1 MFGGDNG
8 KPVFPVFLE
17 ENRLQFDSN
26 ASTQLQLFG
35 NFPAGCNVDA
45 VNYIGNDH
53 DTSLNRP
60 MKRGRETEDIMR
72 QHKLQISLN
81 NFYQDEAD
89 RSASIPNP
97 TAVSTGLR
105 LSYDDD
111 ELNSSVTSASGNK
124 ATLPV
129 MLSLGDNVK
138 FEIDR
143 QKEEFDHYIRLQEE
157 QIIKG
162 VREMRQRHITSFLSA
177 IEKGVARK
185 LREKELEI
193 ENMNRKNRE
202 LVERIKQV
210 AAEAQSWYDRAQ
222 YNESVVNVLKNNL
235 KQAIAQ
241 GADQVKEGC
250 GDSEIDDAA
259 SSFDH
264 NIISSVLGKTGLG
277 KGKLKE
283 QMICRACKSKEVSIL
298 LLPCRHL
305 CLCKDCQGFIEVCP
319 ICHSMKTASV
329 QVYISETPN
338 TN

>member
-1 MFGGDNG
+1 
-8 KPVFPVFLE
+8 
-17 ENRLQFDSN
+17 
-26 ASTQLQLFG
+26 
-35 NFPAGCNVDA
+35 
-45 VNYIGNDH
+45 
-53 DTSLNRP
+53 
-60 MKRGRETEDIMR
+60 
-72 QHKLQISLN
+72 
-81 NFYQDEAD
+81 
-89 RSASIPNP
+89 
-97 TAVSTGLR
+97 
-105 LSYDDD
+105 
-111 ELNSSVTSASGNK
+111 
-124 ATLPV
+124 
-129 MLSLGDNVK
+129 
-138 FEIDR
+138 
-143 QKEEFDHYIRLQEE
+143 
-157 QIIKG
+157 
-162 VREMRQRHITSFLSA
+162 MRQRHMTSFLSA

-235 KQAIAQ
+235 KHAIAQ

-264 NIISSVLGKTGLG
+264 NIISSVLGKTGWG

-298 LLPCRHL
+298 LFPCRHL
-305 CLCKDCQGFIEVCP
+305 CLCTDCQGFIEVCP

-329 QVYISETPN
+329 QVYVSETPN